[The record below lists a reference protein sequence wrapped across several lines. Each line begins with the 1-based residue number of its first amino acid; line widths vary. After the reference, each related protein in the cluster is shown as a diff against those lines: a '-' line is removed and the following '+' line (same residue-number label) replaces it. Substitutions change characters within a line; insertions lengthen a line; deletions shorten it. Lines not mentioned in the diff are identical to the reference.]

1 MRVGLLVGLIVL
13 VAISGCESRAQ
24 ARRKQLVE
32 DAQQLSLAYQSY
44 SARPVGVARKRA
56 HSSVVMDSDRPEPE
70 ASVPARDST
79 E

>member
-1 MRVGLLVGLIVL
+1 MRVGILLGLILL

-32 DAQQLSLAYQSY
+32 DAQQLSRAYQTD
-44 SARPVGVARKRA
+44 SARPVGKARKPA
-56 HSSVVMDSDRPEPE
+56 HNSAEVDSDRPEPE
-70 ASVPARDST
+70 ASVQARDST